1 MTSHNEYIKE
11 YKCHD
16 CLFTVFD
23 HINTSSFLLRCA
35 VILVF
40 FQKPFSSGKMI
51 PKRQVECSSH
61 SRLTVKFL
69 SFEVKGWFGQM

>member
-11 YKCHD
+11 FKCND
-16 CLFTVFD
+16 CLCLVFGN
-23 HINTSSFLLRCA
+23 INTSSFLLRCA

-40 FQKPFSSGKMI
+40 FQKPFLSGKMI

-69 SFEVKGWFGQM
+69 IFEVKG